1 MSRLCLAA
9 LILLAGCAAPYDP
22 PVAGDRGSAKYK
34 SDITRCRK
42 DANTAATR
50 KANATPQ
57 SSVMSMFDSG
67 DAERQDVVRCMEGRG
82 YALRTEAG
90 G

>member
-1 MSRLCLAA
+1 MSRLCVAV
-9 LILLAGCAAPYDP
+9 LILLAGCAGPYDP
-22 PVAGDRGSAKYK
+22 PVAGDRASVKYK

-42 DANTAATR
+42 DARTAASR

-57 SSVMSMFDSG
+57 SSLESMFDSG
-67 DAERQDVVRCMEGRG
+67 DAERQDVVKCMQGRG
-82 YALRTEAG
+82 YALRAG